1 MKTLILLAGTLV
13 THILCATVPSQ
24 GPSYSGFSL
33 EAKRENEQ
41 KRDFASDWA
50 AAHGRWGS
58 SATKKVSLGKSV
70 LAEGEGTARAKS
82 ILHDQAYITEVDFGT
97 PPQKLKVILDT
108 GSSDVWVQSSDT
120 IYRVND
126 HGPWAP
132 RYEPNLSS
140 TAQRIDK
147 AVWGVRYLDG
157 TTATGIVYRDAI
169 RLGGFHVPNATIE
182 SAQIIAPRF
191 ETELSVSGILGLA
204 KRLPNNIN
212 PPTPSFLSFLR
223 PLLHRPVFTVDLRR
237 DAYSRF
243 DFGYINESILSDN
256 ITWLDSRSDSPHW
269 DIDLDLTAWKGDHP
283 TWMYHRFQ
291 ATIDTGTSLMFL
303 PDALASRYWLSV
315 PGIQTSGSSSI
326 AEAYMFPC
334 SHARSLPDLLFK
346 LPNTE
351 HVLRVPGF
359 YLNYGPIDSD
369 PFFCWGGMQSAKDMD
384 VTVLGD
390 VMLKAIFVAFDVD
403 KNRIGLANKKLGDV

>member
-1 MKTLILLAGTLV
+1 MKTVVVLAGALAAHVLGT
-13 THILCATVPSQ
+13 AVPAQ
-24 GPSYSGFSL
+24 GHFRRGFSL
-33 EAKRENEQ
+33 EATLKNDKR
-41 KRDFASDWA
+41 RDFASDWA

-58 SATKKVSLGKSV
+58 SASGAASLGKSA
-70 LAEGEGTARAKS
+70 LAEGEGTAGAKS

-97 PPQKLKVILDT
+97 PPQKLKMILDT

-132 RYEPNLSS
+132 RYKPDLSR

-147 AVWGVRYLDG
+147 AVWGVEYLDG
-157 TTATGIVYRDAI
+157 TTATGIVYRDTI
-169 RLGGFHVPNATIE
+169 RLGGFHVANATIE
-182 SAQIIAPRF
+182 SAQIMAPRF
-191 ETELSVSGILGLA
+191 ETELSVSGIMGLA
-204 KRLPNNIN
+204 KRLPNNIT

-223 PLLHRPVFTVDLRR
+223 PHLHRPVFTVDLRR
-237 DAYSRF
+237 DAPSRF
-243 DFGYINESILSDN
+243 DFGYINESVASDN
-256 ITWLDSRSDSPHW
+256 MTWLESRSDSPHW
-269 DIDLDLTAWKGDHP
+269 DIDLDLTAWKDDHP
-283 TWMYHRFQ
+283 MWMYHRFQ

-303 PDALASRYWLSV
+303 PDPLASRYWLSI
-315 PGIQTSGSSSI
+315 PGVQTSASPLSQ
-326 AEAYMFPC
+326 AYMFPC

-351 HVLRVPGF
+351 HVLRVPGS
-359 YLNYGPIDSD
+359 YLNYGPVGSD
-369 PFFCWGGMQSAKDMD
+369 PSFCWGGMQSAKDMD